1 MRRRLAQRGP
11 AGALGGAVCLL
22 LLSLFS
28 VVGSGCEKKQTLEA
42 VTAATSVETQ
52 GGLTATRIPGTAAG
66 SGATDPKQRPLALGA
81 ARLAST
87 FAPQGRPLFAPV
99 SWRFEKAGRKDLPVT
114 LKQGMRVA
122 FLAYG
127 QPASLDLDLLVSLP
141 DGLAA
146 AEDRSPDEMP
156 VITHFEVPRD
166 GIYNL
171 RATADGPGE
180 ALLMGFEEAT
190 VPETFA
196 ARNLAA
202 LAKRYLGGALP
213 LSPVH
218 RESLLPGHSA
228 RLAFAAVAGRCYGV
242 VAIGS
247 EKLRD
252 LDLYWAT
259 AESEE
264 LEEDTGPAADVV
276 IPKVCMDH
284 AGMTTVT
291 LRAAEGSGDAFWQV
305 YEHAE
310 RRQTGGRAEVAIG
323 SGNAEK

>member
-1 MRRRLAQRGP
+1 MDRPMTQRGP
-11 AGALGGAVCLL
+11 KGALRSGMWCIAAAAWLVA
-22 LLSLFS
+22 F
-28 VVGSGCEKKQTLEA
+28 VGCERKQTLEA
-42 VTAATSVETQ
+42 VTEPKSAETQ

-66 SGATDPKQRPLALGA
+66 SGATDPKQRPLARGA

-87 FAPQGRPLFAPV
+87 FAPQGRPLFAAVP
-99 SWRFEKAGRKDLPVT
+99 WKFDKPGRKDLPVQ

-122 FLAYG
+122 FLAYA
-127 QPASLDLDLLVSLP
+127 QPSSVDLDLVLTLP
-141 DGLAA
+141 DGLRA

-156 VITHFEVPRD
+156 VIAHFEVPRD

-171 RATADGPGE
+171 RATSDGAGE
-180 ALLMGFEEAT
+180 ALLLGFEEAT

-196 ARNLAA
+196 ARDLEA
-202 LAKRYLGGALP
+202 LAKRYLSGATA

-228 RLAFAAVAGRCYGV
+228 RLAFAAVAGHCYGL
-242 VAIGS
+242 VAVGS
-247 EKLRD
+247 DKLRD

-259 AESEE
+259 AESDE
-264 LEEDTGPAADVV
+264 LEEDTGPSPDVV
-276 IPKVCMDH
+276 IPRVCMDH
-284 AGMTTVT
+284 SGMTTVT

-310 RRQTGGRAEVAIG
+310 RAQPGAPQPARAG
-323 SGNAEK
+323 SGGAEK